1 MLQNGE
7 EISKLTCLC
16 LCVFG
21 RVCCE
26 CVSVRQRSCKAELSL
41 SLSRVLSPPHSLSQ
55 LWRVTLVQTPP
66 LPSPH
71 PCILHSVSSLAL
83 FQSLSFLLLIPQRFS
98 RCHILSKSLDK
109 TDKRDRS
116 PSGETDPGNEV
127 VPATVVSRK
136 AHQKLIYNFRRQNT
150 DGVVPV
156 PLTAAALWQ
165 TMNNVY
171 ILCSYTVL

>member
-1 MLQNGE
+1 MCLGE
-7 EISKLTCLC
+7 FAASVCLSGNEA
-16 LCVFG
+16 VKQS
-21 RVCCE
+21 
-26 CVSVRQRSCKAELSL
+26 SVSL
-41 SLSRVLSPPHSLSQ
+41 SLACSLPLTLSHNCDASLWSR
-55 LWRVTLVQTPP
+55 P

-156 PLTAAALWQ
+156 PLTAAAL
-165 TMNNVY
+165 
-171 ILCSYTVL
+171 